1 MNKEAQKTEQL
12 IQIYNEDPAKENLN
26 ALVHQVQK
34 TIFLV
39 PANLPDNIDKE
50 ALKQEVKD
58 NPNEKVQLPEGVTPI
73 PCVLKSPEGKVF
85 IPVYSSQGQIPK
97 EPKFDFIMTLPFL
110 ACLKMALNAK
120 APCEGVALN
129 PFSDNLL
136 FNRPIL
142 EAISKDLSL
151 IHI

>member
-12 IQIYNEDPAKENLN
+12 IQIYKDDPAKENLN

-58 NPNEKVQLPEGVTPI
+58 NPNEKVPLPEGISPI
-73 PCVLKSPEGKVF
+73 PCVLKSPEGMGMCF
-85 IPVYSSQGQIPK
+85 QNYSRMCGFCP
-97 EPKFDFIMTLPFL
+97 
-110 ACLKMALNAK
+110 
-120 APCEGVALN
+120 
-129 PFSDNLL
+129 
-136 FNRPIL
+136 
-142 EAISKDLSL
+142 
-151 IHI
+151 

>member
-12 IQIYNEDPAKENLN
+12 IQIYKEDPAKENLN

-58 NPNEKVQLPEGVTPI
+58 NPQ
-73 PCVLKSPEGKVF
+73 
-85 IPVYSSQGQIPK
+85 
-97 EPKFDFIMTLPFL
+97 
-110 ACLKMALNAK
+110 
-120 APCEGVALN
+120 
-129 PFSDNLL
+129 
-136 FNRPIL
+136 
-142 EAISKDLSL
+142 
-151 IHI
+151 